1 MEACRGRA
9 LEQVTKPVEGKAW
22 PGLSRRELMAQVSRG
37 LVPGEEQ
44 PWTVLVPGEVATEP
58 LDVVEEVVWAPA
70 QSEEAAMSRVPE

>member
-1 MEACRGRA
+1 M
-9 LEQVTKPVEGKAW
+9 EGKAW
-22 PGLSRRELMAQVSRG
+22 LGLSRRELTAQVSRG

-70 QSEEAAMSRVPE
+70 QSEEVAMSRVLE